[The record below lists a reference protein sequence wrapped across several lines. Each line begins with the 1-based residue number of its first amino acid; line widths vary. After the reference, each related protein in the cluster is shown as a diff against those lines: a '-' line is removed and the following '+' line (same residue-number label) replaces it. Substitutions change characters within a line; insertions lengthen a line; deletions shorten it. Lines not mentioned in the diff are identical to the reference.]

1 MRAYN
6 ISVAV
11 IFAVCLGLPACT
23 FIAPATPKNDRNAPV
38 VNIIALLPVESDKAD
53 TNATKKMLRS
63 KLSEELRC
71 KGYSQIASEII
82 DSKLMSLT
90 GSYETKKNTVIPPKT
105 IEALLGADG
114 AMYCT
119 LLENQSSTRL
129 FYAPVTV
136 AIRCELRS
144 TKTGES
150 LWNAQYRA
158 TSRSFDL
165 FRTSLKMKSSG
176 GLEEALE
183 EAVGKVMESLPYGP
197 KLRG

>member
-1 MRAYN
+1 MRAHN
-6 ISVAV
+6 ISFAV
-11 IFAVCLGLPACT
+11 ICAVCFGLSACA
-23 FIAPATPKNDRNAPV
+23 FFAPATAPSNEPKAPA
-38 VNIIALLPVESDKAD
+38 VNIIALLPVEGDTTDTKAI
-53 TNATKKMLRS
+53 KMLRT
-63 KLSEELRC
+63 KLSEELRF
-71 KGYSQIASEII
+71 KGYSQIASETI
-82 DSKLMSLT
+82 DSKLMTLT
-90 GSYETKKNTVIPPKT
+90 GSLETKKNAVIPPQAV
-105 IEALLGADG
+105 EELLGADG

-136 AIRCELRS
+136 AVRCELRS

-150 LWNAQYRA
+150 LWNAQYRS
-158 TSRSFDL
+158 TSRNFDL
-165 FRTSLKMKSSG
+165 FRTTLKMKSSG

>member
-1 MRAYN
+1 MRAR
-6 ISVAV
+6 IVLVAV
-11 IFAVCLGLPACT
+11 TLAVCSGVTACT
-23 FIAPATPKNDRNAPV
+23 FLAPVAAPKNDQKAPV
-38 VNIIALLPVESDKAD
+38 VNIIALLPVKSDTADMKA
-53 TNATKKMLRS
+53 TSMLRT
-63 KLSEELRC
+63 KLSEELRF
-71 KGYSQIASEII
+71 KGYPQIASETI
-82 DSKLMSLT
+82 DSKLMFLA
-90 GSYETKKNTVIPPKT
+90 GSYETKKNAVIPPKA
-105 IEALLGADG
+105 IEELLGADG

-150 LWNAQYRA
+150 LWNAEYRS
-158 TSRSFDL
+158 TSRNFDL
-165 FRTSLKMKSSG
+165 FRTSLKMKSRG

-197 KLRG
+197 RLRG

>member
-1 MRAYN
+1 MRAHN
-6 ISVAV
+6 ISVAA
-11 IFAVCLGLPACT
+11 IFAVCLGLSACT
-23 FIAPATPKNDRNAPV
+23 FIAPTTPKNDRNTPV
-38 VNIIALLPVESDKAD
+38 VNIIALLPVESDTAD
-53 TNATKKMLRS
+53 TKAIKMLRS
-63 KLSEELRC
+63 KLSEELRF
-71 KGYSQIASEII
+71 KGYLQIASETI
-82 DSKLMSLT
+82 DSKLMPLT
-90 GSYETKKNTVIPPKT
+90 GSSETKKNTAISPKA
-105 IEALLGADG
+105 IEELLGADG

-119 LLENQSSTRL
+119 LFENQSSTRL

-136 AIRCELRS
+136 AVRCELRS

-150 LWNAQYRA
+150 LWNAQYRS

-165 FRTSLKMKSSG
+165 FRTRLKMKSSG

>member
-1 MRAYN
+1 MRAHN
-6 ISVAV
+6 ISVAI

-23 FIAPATPKNDRNAPV
+23 FIAPATPKTDRNAPV

-53 TNATKKMLRS
+53 TNATKMLRS
-63 KLSEELRC
+63 KLSEELRF

-90 GSYETKKNTVIPPKT
+90 GSSETKKNSVIPPKA
-105 IEALLGADG
+105 IEELLGADG

-119 LLENQSSTRL
+119 LLENQSSTRV

-150 LWNAQYRA
+150 LWNAQYRS

-165 FRTSLKMKSSG
+165 FRTNLKMKSNG

>member
-1 MRAYN
+1 MRAHN
-6 ISVAV
+6 ISVAI

-23 FIAPATPKNDRNAPV
+23 FLAPATPKNDRNVPV
-38 VNIIALLPVESDKAD
+38 VNTIALLPVESDTANTKA
-53 TNATKKMLRS
+53 AKMLRS
-63 KLSEELRC
+63 KLSEELRF
-71 KGYSQIASEII
+71 KGYSQIASETI
-82 DSKLMSLT
+82 DSKLMPLT
-90 GSYETKKNTVIPPKT
+90 ESSETKKNTVIPPKA
-105 IEALLGADG
+105 IEELLGADG

-119 LLENQSSTRL
+119 LLENQSSTRI

-150 LWNAQYRA
+150 LWNAQYRS
-158 TSRSFDL
+158 TRRSFDL
-165 FRTSLKMKSSG
+165 FRTSLKMKSNG

>member
-1 MRAYN
+1 MRAHN

-23 FIAPATPKNDRNAPV
+23 FLAPATPKTDRNAPG

-53 TNATKKMLRS
+53 TNATKMLRS
-63 KLSEELRC
+63 KLSEELRF

-90 GSYETKKNTVIPPKT
+90 GSYETKKNTVIPPKAV
-105 IEALLGADG
+105 EELLGADG

-150 LWNAQYRA
+150 LWNAQYRS

-165 FRTSLKMKSSG
+165 FRTSLKMKSNG